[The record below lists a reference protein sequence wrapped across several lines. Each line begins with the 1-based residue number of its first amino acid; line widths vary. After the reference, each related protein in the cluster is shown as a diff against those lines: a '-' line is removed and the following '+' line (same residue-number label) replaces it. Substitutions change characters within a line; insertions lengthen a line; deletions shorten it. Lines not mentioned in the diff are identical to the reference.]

1 MTAIRSLEDLDRFRE
16 KVRQKK
22 VQQATQSRVIVSMGS
37 CGIAAGAAKTYQAI
51 QEFIE
56 SESLQDVLLSQTGC
70 NGLCRLEPIVQVASG
85 SHGMVTY
92 GKVTPEKARRI
103 IREHVQGNLVVQ
115 EYLVED

>member
-1 MTAIRSLEDLDRFRE
+1 MTAIRSLEDLDRFRN

-22 VQQATQSRVIVSMGS
+22 LEQATQTRVIVGMGS

-51 QEFIE
+51 QALIE
-56 SESLQDVLLSQTGC
+56 SESIQGVYLSQTGC
-70 NGLCRLEPIVQVASG
+70 NGLCRHEPIVQVATG
-85 SHGMVTY
+85 GHNLVTY

-103 IREHVQGNLVVQ
+103 IKEHVQGNQVVK